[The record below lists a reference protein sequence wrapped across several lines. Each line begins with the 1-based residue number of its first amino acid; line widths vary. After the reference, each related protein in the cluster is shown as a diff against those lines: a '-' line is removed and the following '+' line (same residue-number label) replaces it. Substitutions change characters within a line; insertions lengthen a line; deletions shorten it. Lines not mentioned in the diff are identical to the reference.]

1 MLANEHAGLLACHT
15 WFQNTKAGPTE
26 DQLVLTGRI

>member
-15 WFQNTKAGPTE
+15 WFQADPAE